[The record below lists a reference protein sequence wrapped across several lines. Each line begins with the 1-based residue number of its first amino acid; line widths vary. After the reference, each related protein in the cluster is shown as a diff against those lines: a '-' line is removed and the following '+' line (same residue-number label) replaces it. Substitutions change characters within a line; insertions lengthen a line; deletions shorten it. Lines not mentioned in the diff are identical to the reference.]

1 MVGNEKD
8 IDALLER
15 ERRCLCAR
23 SGRDLLCEH
32 ACTVWAKIRHTC
44 TCTIW
49 QWLHAVVARTK
60 SLLVPAKRK

>member
-23 SGRDLLCEH
+23 SGRDLLCER
-32 ACTVWAKIRHTC
+32 ACTVWAKPNT
-44 TCTIW
+44 
-49 QWLHAVVARTK
+49 HAHVQYG
-60 SLLVPAKRK
+60 SGYMQ